1 MSTCGGGGAAARNL
15 EAVTPNHRAVRIS
28 TATSTHLAMKNEDRC
43 SHRERAPCFTDPL
56 SGLLIPSSMQI
67 ALWVTLRASHSGK
80 IRAPLATLQQV
91 VFANKGRNT
100 YLQCMPWMPSSAARP
115 FRALSNMRP
124 SRGPQLGEGELKSAR
139 RPARMTVVIGNVEC
153 LWVSSTGAFPGS
165 ISIHVPEE
173 PRDPKARQGSHNEVR
188 SSFVPTPRSLY
199 HPDVPG
205 FDITQS
211 NHQGCRG
218 PDGAESVGGNSI
230 GCLVMLD
237 IST

>member
-28 TATSTHLAMKNEDRC
+28 TAVSTHLAMKNEDRC

-124 SRGPQLGEGELKSAR
+124 SRGPQLGEGEPKSPR
-139 RPARMTVVIGNVEC
+139 GPARMTVVIGNDEC

-165 ISIHVPEE
+165 HLD
-173 PRDPKARQGSHNEVR
+173 PRARR
-188 SSFVPTPRSLY
+188 TPRS
-199 HPDVPG
+199 
-205 FDITQS
+205 
-211 NHQGCRG
+211 QGATGQPQRG
-218 PDGAESVGGNSI
+218 PQQLRANSPQSVPSRRSGVRHHAIKPSGMS
-230 GCLVMLD
+230 GPRRC
-237 IST
+237 